1 MGKVRKTSFRLA
13 TLAAASAL
21 LIGACSSGGGGSASS
36 DDAGSGDSGSTAQDS
51 GDSGDAGASGERINL
66 TLQHMETPPERVEAF
81 QKVIDDF
88 NASQDQY
95 FVEQQTV
102 GWGDA
107 YTQAVAQIE
116 AGQAPDMLQAIPAFM
131 TTIRET
137 GAVQPATD
145 IFNNLAAEYDF
156 LPSMVD
162 QYNWEDEMW
171 AIPAFG
177 MVEGL
182 WYNKAH
188 FAEAGL
194 EPPTTW
200 SEMLAAA
207 EALTKDGKYGVAIPL
222 GDSFATL
229 QSIYTWMGVNGG
241 ADIYDEQ
248 CQPIVNTPNN
258 VATFDFINKLRVFSP
273 PDSVSY
279 QWPEVENA
287 LVSGNASM
295 ITFKGSFLRGWLQNS
310 GLTADDL
317 GVVPIPRPD
326 GGTEDFSLSYS
337 NAFMVM
343 TDDAQKQAGIEE
355 FMRFYLNDENY
366 GQWLATAEP
375 GLFLPVTTTATNS
388 ASYTGGEI
396 ISQFPEQMAEQVE
409 INGNSALYGFTQEA
423 YCPQVGE
430 FEGQFL
436 PAKAVE
442 RMVVNNETPEQ
453 AVAWL
458 QSEME
463 AIGG

>member
-1 MGKVRKTSFRLA
+1 MGQVRKTGFRLA

-21 LIGACSSGGGGSASS
+21 LIGACSSGGGGSATS
-36 DDAGSGDSGSTAQDS
+36 DDAGSGTGDTSQGS
-51 GDSGDAGASGERINL
+51 GDRITL

-102 GWGDA
+102 GWGEA

-131 TTIRET
+131 TTIRAT
-137 GAVQPATD
+137 GGVQPATN
-145 IFNNLAAEYDF
+145 IFNNLAADVDF

-162 QYNWEDEMW
+162 QYNWEGEMW

-182 WYNKAH
+182 WYNKKD

-194 EPPTTW
+194 QPPSTW

-207 EALTKDGKYGVAIPL
+207 EALTKDGKYGVAVPL

-241 ADIYDEQ
+241 ADIYNDQ

-258 VATFDFINKLRVFSP
+258 VETFDFINKLRVFSP

-279 QWPEVENA
+279 QWAEVENA
-287 LVSGNASM
+287 LVSGTASM
-295 ITFKGSFLRGWLQNS
+295 ITFKGSFLRGWLENS
-310 GLTADDL
+310 GLNADDL

-326 GGTEDFSLSYS
+326 GSSQDFSLSYS

-355 FMRFYLNDENY
+355 FMRFYLSDEEY
-366 GQWLATAEP
+366 GEWLATAEP
-375 GLFLPVTTTATNS
+375 GLFLPVTTTADKS
-388 ASYTGGEI
+388 QSYTTGEI
-396 ISQFPEQMAEQVE
+396 ISQFPDQMAEQVN
-409 INGNSALYGFTQEA
+409 INGNSALYGFTQDA

-436 PAKAVE
+436 AAKAVE
-442 RMVVNNETPEQ
+442 RMIVNNETPEQ

-458 QSEME
+458 QEQME
-463 AIGG
+463 AIG

>member
-21 LIGACSSGGGGSASS
+21 LIGACSSGGDSASS
-36 DDAGSGDSGSTAQDS
+36 DDAENADSGDSGSTSQES
-51 GDSGDAGASGERINL
+51 GDSGEPINL
-66 TLQHMETPPERVEAF
+66 TLQHMETPPERVDAF
-81 QKVIDDF
+81 QQVIDEF

-102 GWGDA
+102 GWGEA

-131 TTIRET
+131 TTIRAT
-137 GAVQPATD
+137 GGVQPATN
-145 IFNNLAAEYDF
+145 IFNDLAADYDF

-162 QYNWEDEMW
+162 QYNWDDEMW

-182 WYNKAH
+182 WYNKQH

-207 EALTKDGKYGVAIPL
+207 EALTTDDKYGVALPL

-241 ADIYDEQ
+241 EDIYDDQ
-248 CQPIVNTPNN
+248 CQPIVDTSSN
-258 VATFDFINKLRVFSP
+258 VETFDFIDKLRVFSP

-295 ITFKGSFLRGWLQNS
+295 ITFKGSFLRGWLENS
-310 GLTADDL
+310 GLSADDL

-326 GGTEDFSLSYS
+326 DGTEDFSLSYS

-343 TDDAQKQAGIEE
+343 TDDAQKQEGIEE
-355 FMRFYLNDENY
+355 FMRFYLDDENY

-375 GLFLPVTTTATNS
+375 GLFLPVTTTATDS

-396 ISQFPEQMAEQVE
+396 ISQFPDQMAEQVE
-409 INGNSALYGFTQEA
+409 INGDSALYGFTQSA

-436 PAKAVE
+436 AAKAVE
-442 RMVVNNETPEQ
+442 RMIVNEETPEQ

-463 AIGG
+463 SIG

>member
-1 MGKVRKTSFRLA
+1 MGQVRRTGFRLA
-13 TLAAASAL
+13 TLAAATAL
-21 LIGACSSGGGGSASS
+21 LIGACSSGGGGSATS
-36 DDAGSGDSGSTAQDS
+36 DDSDNDAGTTSQASGDPIS
-51 GDSGDAGASGERINL
+51 L

-88 NASQDQY
+88 NASQDTY
-95 FVEQQTV
+95 VVEQQTV

-137 GAVQPATD
+137 GGVKPATG
-145 IFNNLAAEYDF
+145 IFNNLAGEFDF

-200 SEMLAAA
+200 SAMLAAA
-207 EALTKDGKYGVAIPL
+207 EALTKDGKYGVAVPL

-241 ADIYDEQ
+241 EDIYDEQ
-248 CQPIVNTPNN
+248 CQPIVNTQNN
-258 VATFDFINKLRVFSP
+258 VETFDFINKLRVFSP

-279 QWPEVENA
+279 QWAEVENA

-295 ITFKGSFLRGWLQNS
+295 ITFKGSFLRGWLENS
-310 GLTADDL
+310 GLTAEDL

-326 GGTEDFSLSYS
+326 GASEDFSLSYS

-366 GQWLATAEP
+366 GEWLATAEP
-375 GLFLPVTTTATNS
+375 GLFLPVTTTATDS
-388 ASYTGGEI
+388 ANYTGGEI
-396 ISQFPEQMAEQVE
+396 ISQFPDQMAEQVV
-409 INGNSALYGFTQEA
+409 INGNSALYGFTQSA

-436 PAKAVE
+436 AAKAVE
-442 RMVVNNETPEQ
+442 RMIVNEETPEQ

-458 QSEME
+458 QAEME
-463 AIGG
+463 AIG

>member
-1 MGKVRKTSFRLA
+1 MGQVRRTGFRLA
-13 TLAAASAL
+13 TIAAASAL
-21 LIGACSSGGGGSASS
+21 LIGACSSGGGGSATS
-36 DDAGSGDSGSTAQDS
+36 DDSGSDS
-51 GDSGDAGASGERINL
+51 ETTSQDSGDAGGSGDRINL

-81 QKVIDDF
+81 QQVIDDF

-131 TTIRET
+131 TTIRAT
-137 GAVQPATD
+137 GGVQPATD

-207 EALTKDGKYGVAIPL
+207 EALTKDGKYGVALPL

-248 CQPIVNTPNN
+248 CQPIVNTQNN
-258 VATFDFINKLRVFSP
+258 VDTFDFINKLRVFSP

-375 GLFLPVTTTATNS
+375 GLFLPVTTTATDS

-396 ISQFPEQMAEQVE
+396 ISQFPDQMAEQVE
-409 INGNSALYGFTQEA
+409 INGNSALYGFTQSA

-436 PAKAVE
+436 AAKAVE
-442 RMVVNNETPEQ
+442 RMIVNNETPEQ

-463 AIGG
+463 AIG